1 MSIPP
6 SRADESPARTKRV
19 RETSSGTSSP
29 PLLVVLSGPSGVGK
43 DAALD
48 ALKQLDRP
56 WHFAV
61 TATTRPRRESE
72 RDGTDYIFL
81 DTASFLDLRER
92 NELLEWAQVYGRWYG
107 VPRNQVRDALRENR
121 DVFLKVDVQGAATI
135 RKIAPA
141 AVFIIMVP
149 ESLEA
154 LRDRLSGRETE
165 DVDELELR
173 LQTARDELSRA
184 GEFDYRVVNRDGE
197 LEQAVADIDAIVRAE
212 KCRVAPR
219 KAPKI

>member
-1 MSIPP
+1 MDKAPE
-6 SRADESPARTKRV
+6 DL
-19 RETSSGTSSP
+19 SSS

-48 ALKQLDRP
+48 ALKRLDRP
-56 WHFAV
+56 WRFAV

-72 RDGTDYIFL
+72 EDGTDYIFL

-92 NELLEWAQVYGRWYG
+92 NELLESAQVYGKWYG
-107 VPRNQVRDALRENR
+107 VPRGQVRDALWDNR
-121 DVFLKVDVQGAATI
+121 DVFLKIDVQGAATI
-135 RKIAPA
+135 RKTVPG

-149 ESLEA
+149 ESLDA
-154 LRDRLSGRETE
+154 LRDRLARRETE
-165 DVDELELR
+165 DAEELELR

-197 LEQAVADIDAIVRAE
+197 LEQAVADIDAIIRAE
-212 KCRVAPR
+212 KCRVTLREVPQ
-219 KAPKI
+219 I